1 MDPYGS
7 LNSLFIIINYS
18 LNTMGTR
25 TYLPYL
31 EGESSGEASEETG
44 LVASE
49 ASTVKER
56 RVSKGTS

>member
-1 MDPYGS
+1 
-7 LNSLFIIINYS
+7 
-18 LNTMGTR
+18 MGTR